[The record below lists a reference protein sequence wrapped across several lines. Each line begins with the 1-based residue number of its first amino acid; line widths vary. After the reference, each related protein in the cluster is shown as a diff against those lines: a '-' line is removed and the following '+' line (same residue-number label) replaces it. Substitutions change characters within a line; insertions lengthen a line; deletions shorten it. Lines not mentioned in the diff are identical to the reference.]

1 MSAVLIALGILAL
14 LALAV
19 IGLCLLLCEDPED
32 RARREQARAE
42 ADIDA
47 DHQAARRA
55 MNDAA
60 GQSWR
65 NLAE

>member
-1 MSAVLIALGILAL
+1 MTGLLIFLAILAL
-14 LALAV
+14 LGVALL
-19 IGLCLLLCEDPED
+19 GLCYLVCDDSQE
-32 RARREQARAE
+32 RVRREQARAE

-47 DHQAARRA
+47 EHQAARRA